1 MRGPLAGLGAA
12 VVVAAAAVVAA
23 VVMVDGAVDGTP
35 VAAVV
40 PESAPSPPPPAEPA
54 CSSAGTLAVSGS
66 SLARNAVDE
75 MRAAFDEQC
84 PELAVTY
91 EPVGS
96 GGGLQQFTT
105 GATGMAV
112 VDRPLLA
119 AERTQANARCR
130 TRELPFIAHPVVVRY
145 HVAGVGDLKLDA
157 PTLAKIFGG
166 AITTWNDPAIVAQNP
181 DTALSARPIVVVGR
195 GDESS
200 TTSAFQQY
208 LAVAGGWTTGTGTT
222 FTGKATQMAQGDS
235 GLLAMV
241 ENTEGSIG
249 YLTAA
254 EGTRSQVL
262 RIGDVAP
269 DPEAVTAT
277 VTGAL
282 PGDGSLTLDPGK
294 VYGADPATGAYP
306 IVIVSYAVV
315 CDDEPAVHDFLR
327 QALSMRNEGS
337 YVFPSG
343 EWADRVRTALQ

>member
-1 MRGPLAGLGAA
+1 MGLGVA
-12 VVVAAAAVVAA
+12 VVVAAAAIVTALIV
-23 VVMVDGAVDGTP
+23 VDGAVDGTP
-35 VAAVV
+35 VAADV
-40 PESAPSPPPPAEPA
+40 PTTSTTPSSPPPTEPE

-66 SLARNAVDE
+66 SLARNAVE
-75 MRAAFDEQC
+75 ELVAAFGESC

-91 EPVGS
+91 DPVGS
-96 GGGLQQFTT
+96 GAGLQQFTT

-112 VDRPLLA
+112 VDRPLQA
-119 AERTQANARCR
+119 AERTQVKARCAAH
-130 TRELPFIAHPVVVRY
+130 EFPFLAHPVMVRY
-145 HVAGVGDLKLDA
+145 HLAGVGDLKLDA
-157 PTLAKIFGG
+157 PTLTKIFSG
-166 AITTWNDPAIVAQNP
+166 AVTTWNDPAIVAQNP
-181 DTALSARPIVVVGR
+181 DAALSARPIVVVGR
-195 GDESS
+195 RDESS

-222 FTGKATQMAQGDS
+222 FTGKATQTAQGDS

-269 DPEAVTAT
+269 DPEAVTT
-277 VTGAL
+277 TITEAL
-282 PGDGSLTLDPGK
+282 PGNGSLTLDPED

-306 IVIVSYAVV
+306 IVIVSYAVI
-315 CDDEPAVHDFLR
+315 CDDQLAARDLLR

-343 EWADRVRTALQ
+343 EWADRVRAALQ